1 MPARAR
7 PTLLA
12 RLVFAGVVATIA
24 SLGLP
29 AAGQALAPSCPTSSA
44 PADDPHAPLRFGIY
58 PGGPAGSVDP
68 KAPPRPEDPAKRLS
82 ALQALAGANPFVV
95 RLYSAWTGNP
105 GADDVSAWLDPEIA
119 GYTVAGLQ
127 VELVVRYRPLA
138 GDTVTAPAGFAQYVR
153 SLVRR
158 YGGDPRF
165 VSLQVTNEANIPGA
179 PDASDGAYAGA
190 AQALVQGVVA
200 AADQKRLDGRAQLG
214 IGFSWAYD
222 ERPSASTD
230 FWRTLGQLGGPAF
243 AGAVDWVG
251 LDSYPG
257 TWSPFIALSDLLPGL
272 AGSALTDSIRALR
285 TCFMPLAGLGAA
297 TSLHVAEN
305 GFPTGP
311 GRSDDLQARTLDAMV
326 RAVDG
331 VRGRYG
337 VTDYRWFDLRDS
349 SSADSSIE
357 SQYGITRDD
366 YSPKPAFA
374 TYRDIVARGGA
385 GGGPGGGGT
394 GAGPDAPGGSAAD
407 CQPSP
412 VKVAVPRW
420 KSRRVTSLVIQA
432 GKKVVKR
439 VRARRLPRSVRVRLR
454 SGRATLR
461 LKLTARG
468 RGGKRLHRVARRTY
482 RVC

>member
-12 RLVFAGVVATIA
+12 RLVLAGVVATIA

-29 AAGQALAPSCPTSSA
+29 AAGQALAPSCPTSGA
-44 PADDPHAPLRFGIY
+44 PAEDPYAPLRFGIY

-82 ALQALAGANPFVV
+82 ALQALAGAKPFVV

-105 GADDVSAWLDPEIA
+105 GADDVSGWLDGEIA
-119 GYTVAGLQ
+119 GYTAAGLQ
-127 VELVVRYRPLA
+127 VELVVRYKPLA

-153 SLVRR
+153 LLVRR

-165 VSLQVTNEANIPGA
+165 VSLQVTNEANIGGA
-179 PDASDGAYAGA
+179 PDASDGAFAGA

-200 AADQKRLDGRAQLG
+200 AADQKRQDGRSQLG

-222 ERPSASTD
+222 ERPAATTD
-230 FWRTLGQLGGPAF
+230 FWRTLGQLGGAAF
-243 AGAVDWVG
+243 ADAVDWVG

-257 TWSPFIALSDLLPGL
+257 TWAPFIALSELLPGL
-272 AGSALTDSIRALR
+272 AASAVTDSVRALR

-297 TSLHVAEN
+297 TALHVAEN

-311 GRSDDLQARTLDAMV
+311 GRSEQMQARTLDAMV

-331 VRGRYG
+331 VRARYG
-337 VTDYRWFDLRDS
+337 ITDYRWFDLRDS
-349 SSADSSIE
+349 SSADASIE
-357 SQYGITRDD
+357 SQYGIARDD

-385 GGGPGGGGT
+385 AG
-394 GAGPDAPGGSAAD
+394 GAGGAGADLEATAASGAP

-412 VKVAVPRW
+412 VKVAVPSW
-420 KSRRVTSLVIQA
+420 KSRRVTSLVVQA

-439 VRARRLPRSVRVRLR
+439 VRGRRVPRSVRVRLH
-454 SGRATLR
+454 SGRVVVR
-461 LKLTARG
+461 VKLTARG
-468 RGGKRLHRVARRTY
+468 RGGKQRHRVARRTY